1 MPAMRSGEVLV
12 YLQGPN
18 ERSKPV
24 RAPPASRYS
33 IEVFFAHQ
41 LTVKSAQDGL
51 SAVHVPLTFGL
62 SADCLC
68 RGRLPYSAFPVVRVD
83 L

>member
-12 YLQGPN
+12 YLPKQGPN

-33 IEVFFAHQ
+33 IEVFFHASVDCKVCSGRVICGSC
-41 LTVKSAQDGL
+41 TSDFWAL
-51 SAVHVPLTFGL
+51 S
-62 SADCLC
+62 
-68 RGRLPYSAFPVVRVD
+68 
-83 L
+83 